1 MAFHEISKQGTSY
14 GGRGNFRAASI
25 SASINVN
32 GTVRIA
38 LSEDLA
44 SAMGEPQAV
53 RILLGD
59 GEHKGRIALTPCAK
73 EKRSSFSLFKKKGSR
88 QSFVQAGARLIGVP
102 KAAKSS
108 VELPYEMT
116 ATGIIID
123 VRPLCVATL
132 SLASAA

>member
-1 MAFHEISKQGTSY
+1 MAFQEISKQGSSY
-14 GGRGNFRAASI
+14 GGRGNLRAASI
-25 SASINVN
+25 SASVNAN

-44 SAMGEPQAV
+44 SALGEPQAV

-59 GEHKGRIALTPCAK
+59 GEHAGRIALIPCAK
-73 EKRSSFSLFKKKGSR
+73 EKRSGFSLFKKKGSR

-108 VELPYEMT
+108 VDLPYELT

-123 VRPLCVATL
+123 VRPLCAATL
-132 SLASAA
+132 SIAA